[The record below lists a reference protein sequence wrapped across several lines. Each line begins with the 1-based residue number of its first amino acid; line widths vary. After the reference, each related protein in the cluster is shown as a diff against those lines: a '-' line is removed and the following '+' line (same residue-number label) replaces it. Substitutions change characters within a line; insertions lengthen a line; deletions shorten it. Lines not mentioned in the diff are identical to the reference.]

1 MAMPVDLTRKMA
13 DQTWETRRKM
23 DELVKAG
30 ISEDEAL
37 AELMSLD
44 PHRDTKLKVWR
55 DRGLWP
61 ITNAERQER
70 AACNELPDPFDPD
83 SLICSCAGDGF
94 RCADPET
101 LQTDAPEAAVQDLL
115 AAVRVTVN
123 AAIMDYHNV
132 QIVQLED
139 RIAALQGRIEQLE
152 QGRDGASARPAGH
165 SPEHASVGTAAGPV
179 DRAPAVNELVRELAA
194 PPRPRTVFGSR
205 EQVARQREITVRCDS
220 ALLDVFERD
229 MRERGYDGDRMMDF
243 VLYNFYDRP
252 ALSFQLA
259 GPGK

>member
-1 MAMPVDLTRKMA
+1 MPVDLTRKMA
-13 DQTWETRRKM
+13 DQTWETRLKM

-55 DRGLWP
+55 ERGLWP
-61 ITNAERQER
+61 ITNAEKEER
-70 AACNELPDPFDPD
+70 AACNEFPDPFDPD

-101 LQTDAPEAAVQDLL
+101 LQTDVPEAAVQDML

-123 AAIMDYHNV
+123 AAIIDYHNV

-152 QGRDGASARPAGH
+152 QGRGNTLSPSAVGP
-165 SPEHASVGTAAGPV
+165 SEYASVDTALESI
-179 DRAPAVNELVRELAA
+179 DRIPSPQAAMRELVE
-194 PPRPRTVFGSR
+194 PPQPRAVFGSR
-205 EQVARQREITVRCDS
+205 EQVTRKAEITARCDS
-220 ALLDVFERD
+220 ALLEIFERD
-229 MRERGYDGDRMMDF
+229 MEERGYDRDRMMDF